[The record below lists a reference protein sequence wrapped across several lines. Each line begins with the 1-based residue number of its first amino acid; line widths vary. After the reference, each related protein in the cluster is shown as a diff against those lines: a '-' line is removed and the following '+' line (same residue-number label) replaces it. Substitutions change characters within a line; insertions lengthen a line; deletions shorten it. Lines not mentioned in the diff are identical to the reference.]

1 MSKHSVIII
10 TPPPGGGNLVA
21 SGGTNIT
28 IEWRPDPDL
37 TPAQER
43 RRTEWAE
50 KQAEKIVERLDSP
63 AGGEA
68 HVE

>member
-1 MSKHSVIII
+1 MSKHKVIII

-21 SGGTNIT
+21 SGGATVT
-28 IEWRPDPDL
+28 VEYSPGHDL

-50 KQAEKIVERLDSP
+50 KQAEKIIERLNSP
-63 AGGEA
+63 AGEEA

>member
-1 MSKHSVIII
+1 MSKHKIII
-10 TPPPGGGNLVA
+10 TTPPPGGNLVA
-21 SGGTNIT
+21 TDDSVKVTV
-28 IEWRPDPDL
+28 EWSPGHDL

-50 KQAEKIVERLDSP
+50 AQSEKIRARLSAP
-63 AGGEA
+63 AGEEA